1 MSWDA
6 LYYYYKPEYLDL
18 VADSFNCAAW
28 EPYLTRESQ
37 NPILLNIQTVKKIL
51 RYPYCRRD
59 RSKNEKKDLGGE
71 GRGGR
76 SNAY

>member
-37 NPILLNIQTVKKIL
+37 NPILLNMQTVKKIL
-51 RYPYCRRD
+51 RYP
-59 RSKNEKKDLGGE
+59 
-71 GRGGR
+71 
-76 SNAY
+76 